1 VRPSKRDLFAALT
14 ALFSHPRNAL
24 LLLLEHIPLSSTSQ
38 DQSLEKAIAF
48 ILAHQNVRSDWISV
62 GDQGSI
68 RADDW
73 SFISEQ
79 WWPLV
84 ADTGNRTVL
93 PTRLHHRYLKL
104 CVISQVANELKSGD
118 LCSPLGRQ
126 VSRLPPTTDSLGPI
140 RARGFRIRRADRDS
154 H

>member
-1 VRPSKRDLFAALT
+1 LLLARLSTLRNITVAYQQEGTAEQRLQNIGALLGQDPT
-14 ALFSHPRNAL
+14 KLLERCEEYEALASGIYLQLLPRFFRHPRNAF

-48 ILAHQNVRSDWISV
+48 ILAHQNARSDWISV
-62 GDQGSI
+62 DSHGNS

-73 SFISEQ
+73 SFIGEQ

-93 PTRLHHRYLKL
+93 PTRLHHRKRS
-104 CVISQVANELKSGD
+104 C
-118 LCSPLGRQ
+118 
-126 VSRLPPTTDSLGPI
+126 
-140 RARGFRIRRADRDS
+140 
-154 H
+154 